1 MYDMTK
7 VPAHKHLNRIDGR
20 QRSVRRSFLPLP
32 CPHCGLLVLEVQ
44 VLHPQSEGL
53 RKAKASSIQQ
63 VTHEAVRAFHVPEH
77 GFYFRLSGHNWK
89 AIRLLGPLKVGDLF
103 PLGPEHIAIEKQKGI

>member
-1 MYDMTK
+1 
-7 VPAHKHLNRIDGR
+7 
-20 QRSVRRSFLPLP
+20 
-32 CPHCGLLVLEVQ
+32 
-44 VLHPQSEGL
+44 
-53 RKAKASSIQQ
+53 
-63 VTHEAVRAFHVPEH
+63 VPEH